1 MPRFQLP
8 IAIALATSAV
18 ASLITLYF
26 TRSKDGKIQ
35 LPAMANEQSE
45 RDIFDVLRPEDLI
58 DGYPIDEERFWT
70 RVC

>member
-18 ASLITLYF
+18 ASLITFYF

-58 DGYPIDEERFWT
+58 DGYPIDEESFWT

>member
-8 IAIALATSAV
+8 IAIALATIAV